1 MTERPA
7 PREGRRSALT
17 VAGVFLLIAAWQVY
31 RRHEMPAIV
40 DGTIGGLLVLVALGG
55 LLAVA
60 GGSALAPFI
69 YTIF

>member
-1 MTERPA
+1 MTERAA

-40 DGTIGGLLVLVALGG
+40 DGTIGGLLCGG
-55 LLAVA
+55 AFGQQWGGDDVPLLIERAR
-60 GGSALAPFI
+60 
-69 YTIF
+69 